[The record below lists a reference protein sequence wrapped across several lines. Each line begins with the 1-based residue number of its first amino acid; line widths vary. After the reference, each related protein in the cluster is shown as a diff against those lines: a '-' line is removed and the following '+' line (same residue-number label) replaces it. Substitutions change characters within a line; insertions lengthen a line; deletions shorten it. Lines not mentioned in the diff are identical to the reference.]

1 MGRAAGLPHLHLHLF
16 VLHPGVGAKSN
27 LTVCSY
33 TKELQALFTY
43 EAFSWSFPAEI
54 SSEGA
59 GGDAQDSSIKLAARQ
74 G

>member
-1 MGRAAGLPHLHLHLF
+1 MGRAAGLTHLHLRLF

-27 LTVCSY
+27 LTVRRH
-33 TKELQALFTY
+33 TKELQALFTH

-54 SSEGA
+54 STEGA
-59 GGDAQDSSIKLAARQ
+59 GGDAQDSSIKLTARQ